1 MFQSAELREDMRER
15 GDTKVTDLLNKIRVR
30 NVDGDVQKQIRER
43 FIALLDINY
52 PEKGLHKFAQYYPT
66 VKHNRKMLNK
76 LPESGVESTVESEF
90 NAYYSLIYKARDTN
104 DSKEYQPHL
113 LPDSLMEGNN
123 ENLNSP

>member
-1 MFQSAELREDMRER
+1 
-15 GDTKVTDLLNKIRVR
+15 
-30 NVDGDVQKQIRER
+30 
-43 FIALLDINY
+43 
-52 PEKGLHKFAQYYPT
+52 
-66 VKHNRKMLNK
+66 MLNK
-76 LPESGVESTVESEF
+76 LPESGVESSVESEF